1 MNKKFWSQSF
11 ESSLSSNLKSKTCTE
26 RSRSIQNRKL
36 GGIVALVVTLAICGA
51 VAQAICAFVSLKAG
65 IQNSPGLVDE
75 LKGHV
80 PTVWLALR
88 PQTDIK
94 GHKRINMEGCDV

>member
-1 MNKKFWSQSF
+1 MQTMLWIGF
-11 ESSLSSNLKSKTCTE
+11 LSGNNLKSK
-26 RSRSIQNRKL
+26 IQNRKL
-36 GGIVALVVTLAICGA
+36 VGIVALVVTFAMCGA

-80 PTVWLALR
+80 ATVWLALR

>member
-1 MNKKFWSQSF
+1 MQTMLWIGF
-11 ESSLSSNLKSKTCTE
+11 LSGNNLKSKTCPE
-26 RSRSIQNRKL
+26 LGRRIQNRKL
-36 GGIVALVVTLAICGA
+36 VGIVALVVTFAMCGA

-80 PTVWLALR
+80 ATVWLALR

>member
-1 MNKKFWSQSF
+1 MLLALSF
-11 ESSLSSNLKSKTCTE
+11 PVEAQQPGKTPRIGFLRMGSPPDPFVE
-26 RSRSIQNRKL
+26 AK
-36 GGIVALVVTLAICGA
+36 
-51 VAQAICAFVSLKAG
+51 AQAICAFVSLKAG

-80 PTVWLALR
+80 ATVWLALR